1 LLLDEMELSH
11 PIHVYPLLLGS
22 PSDISGPH
30 SHKRDDRRRNRLG
43 QENQDHAHSD
53 SPEDRTEITSLRTDS
68 NESINN
74 PDSDES
80 QSNKGA
86 LQKLL
91 PLLVQLIC

>member
-1 LLLDEMELSH
+1 MNEMELSH
-11 PIHVYPLLLGS
+11 PIHVYPLLLDP

-53 SPEDRTEITSLRTDS
+53 PPEDRTEIASLRTDS